1 MFQLK
6 FVPLKKIYKKVF
18 LSFFAKSQY
27 FGRKLQLKVLGGRY
41 ALFDLNFRPWF
52 NVNPALS
59 PVSDSGYIGFQS
71 I

>member
-27 FGRKLQLKVLGGRY
+27 FGRKSQLKVLVGRY
-41 ALFDLNFRPWF
+41 ALFDMTFQRWF
-52 NVNPALS
+52 NLNPALS
-59 PVSDSGYIGFQS
+59 PVSDSGYVGF
-71 I
+71 